1 VIVDLILLAI
11 LSIAVVSGFKNGL
24 IPSLFS
30 LVGYLGGGIAG
41 LLIAKQI
48 ASESRGFAT
57 TILLLIV
64 TIFVGAQIGQ
74 RVAKGIGKGVR
85 SFLGPLK
92 IFDGLLGA
100 IFTLIRALVVIYF
113 LVSVISLAKWDMGL
127 EAIEDSRIVKE
138 ITQRAPGS
146 LSNLFVEVKDLVSD

>member
-1 VIVDLILLAI
+1 MIVDLILLAI
-11 LSIAVVSGFKNGL
+11 LSIAFVSGFKNGL
-24 IPSLFS
+24 IPSFFS

-48 ASESRGFAT
+48 ASESQGFAT
-57 TILLLIV
+57 AILLLIV
-64 TIFVGAQIGQ
+64 AIFVGAYIGQ
-74 RVAKGIGKGVR
+74 RVSKAIGKGVR

-92 IFDGLLGA
+92 VFDGLLGA

-113 LVSVISLAKWDMGL
+113 VVSVISLAKWDMGL
-127 EAIEDSRIVKE
+127 EAIEDSRIVVE